1 MKRGHLPTIGTRFE
15 LPDVEA
21 TGLVVAHGTD
31 VVLSYFYPFRMNE
44 CPDHELRPEN
54 AILVSWHNLRPYFTE
69 GAIAEQRLVH
79 GLNVL
84 TWPHPTLLTSTEWG
98 RGRCAANMMHDRHG
112 RGTVPLTPAAA
123 RGITADEGFH
133 QLANVAERL
142 RRIIASGDVASG
154 RTYILPEP
162 RPNGG
167 ELLKRFLKDKPRS
180 NP

>member
-1 MKRGHLPTIGTRFE
+1 MKQYRLPPVGTRFE

-31 VVLSYFYPFRMNE
+31 VVLSYFFPLRME
-44 CPDHELRPEN
+44 ACQDFELRPES
-54 AILVSWHNLRPYFTE
+54 AILVSWHNLRPYFTA
-69 GAIAEQRLVH
+69 GTITEQHLVV
-79 GLNVL
+79 GFDPLA
-84 TWPHPTLLTSTEWG
+84 WPHPTLLTSTEWG
-98 RGRCAANMMHDRHG
+98 RGRCTANMMHDRHG

-142 RRIIASGDVASG
+142 RRIFASGDVAAG

-167 ELLKRFLKDKPRS
+167 ELFQRFLRLLGRS
-180 NP
+180 E

>member
-1 MKRGHLPTIGTRFE
+1 MGLPRVGTRFE

-31 VVLSYFYPFRMNE
+31 VILSYFFPFRMSQCVDSE
-44 CPDHELRPEN
+44 LWPDR
-54 AILVSWHNLRPYFTE
+54 AILVSWHKLRPYFTQ
-69 GAIAEQRLVH
+69 GAIAEQRLVS
-79 GLNVL
+79 GFDPS
-84 TWPHPTLLTSTEWG
+84 TWPHPILLTSTEYG
-98 RGRCAANMMHDRHG
+98 RGRCQANMMHDRAG

-142 RRIIASGDVASG
+142 RRIFASGDVAAG
-154 RTYILPEP
+154 RTYFLPEP

-167 ELLKRFLKDKPRS
+167 ELLRRYLRNKAS
-180 NP
+180 SHE